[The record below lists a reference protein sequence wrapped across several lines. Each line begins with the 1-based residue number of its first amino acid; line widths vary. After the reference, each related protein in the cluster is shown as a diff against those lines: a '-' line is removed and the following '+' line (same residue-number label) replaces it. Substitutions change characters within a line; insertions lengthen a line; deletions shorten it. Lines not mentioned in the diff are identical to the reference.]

1 MIKTRWVRR
10 ALVVGATVSAL
21 GVGCL
26 VLEDTS
32 DASALCQ
39 EAELAGI
46 SLSMDKYYTAT
57 YTAPAEEEQEPE
69 ATAAPAATEAP
80 TAAPTEAP
88 VAKEPSKYENVGI
101 SIANDYVNI
110 RKRPSENAKIL
121 GKLYRGAAATIE
133 KTKGDWVKI
142 SSGSVNGYIKKEYL
156 AIGEEAEKVA
166 EKFGKKIATVNT
178 TTLKVRQ
185 KKSTESL
192 VVTLIPD
199 EESYNV
205 VNEFD
210 NWVKIKV
217 DGDTKG
223 YVAKEYV
230 DISIEFKDAIS
241 IKEEKEIARRKAEA
255 EAAAAEAEA
264 AAAAAAYEQS
274 QQSYSEP
281 EQQDYQQSDS
291 SSGNGGSSNSGSSNK
306 GSSGGSSSGSA
317 YKNQGTG
324 TGSDVAAYAQKFVG
338 NPYVYGGT
346 SLTKGAD
353 CSGFVMS
360 VYARFGYSLPRVA
373 ASQAGSGTKVSLDSV
388 QPGDLI
394 FYGGSSGINHVA
406 MYVGNGTV
414 VHASNET
421 DGIKYSDMF
430 YRTPTCAR
438 RIIND

>member
-21 GVGCL
+21 GIGCL

-57 YTAPAEEEQEPE
+57 YMADKEQEKEPE
-69 ATAAPAATEAP
+69 VTEAPAATEAP
-80 TAAPTEAP
+80 TAAPTAAP

-110 RKRPSENAKIL
+110 RKRPSEDSKIR
-121 GKLYRGAAATIE
+121 GKLYRGAAATIV

-178 TTLKVRQ
+178 TTLKVRE
-185 KKSTESL
+185 KRSTESL

-210 NWVKIKV
+210 KWVKIKV
-217 DGDTKG
+217 DGDTRG

-230 DISIEFKDAIS
+230 DISIEFDDAIS
-241 IKEEKEIARRKAEA
+241 IKEEKEAARRKAEA

-264 AAAAAAYEQS
+264 AAYEQS
-274 QQSYSEP
+274 QQQSYSEP
-281 EQQDYQQSDS
+281 EQQSYQQSDS
-291 SSGNGGSSNSGSSNK
+291 DSGNSGSSNGGSSN
-306 GSSGGSSSGSA
+306 GGSSSGSA

-338 NPYVYGGT
+338 NPYKYGGT
-346 SLTKGAD
+346 SLTKGTD

-394 FYGGSSGINHVA
+394 FYGGGSGINHVA

-414 VHASNET
+414 VHASNEV

>member
-21 GVGCL
+21 GIGCL
-26 VLEDTS
+26 VLQDTS

-57 YTAPAEEEQEPE
+57 YTAAAEEEQEPE
-69 ATAAPAATEAP
+69 VTEAPAATEAP

-110 RKRPSENAKIL
+110 RKRPSEDSKIR

-210 NWVKIKV
+210 KWVKIKV

-230 DISIEFKDAIS
+230 DISIEFDDAIS
-241 IKEEKEIARRKAEA
+241 IKEEKEAARRKAEA

-264 AAAAAAYEQS
+264 AAAAYEQS

-281 EQQDYQQSDS
+281 TQQSYQQSDS
-291 SSGNGGSSNSGSSNK
+291 GSSNSGSSNS
-306 GSSGGSSSGSA
+306 GSSNSGSSNGGSSTGST

>member
-21 GVGCL
+21 GIGCL
-26 VLEDTS
+26 VLQDTS

-57 YTAPAEEEQEPE
+57 YTAATAEEEPE
-69 ATAAPAATEAP
+69 EAEAPAATEEP
-80 TAAPTEAP
+80 VAAPTEAP
-88 VAKEPSKYENVGI
+88 VVKEPSKYENVGI

-110 RKRPSENAKIL
+110 RKRASEDSKIL
-121 GKLYRGAAATIE
+121 GKLYRGAAATIV

-166 EKFGKKIATVNT
+166 EKFGNKIATVNT

-205 VNEFD
+205 VNEYD
-210 NWVKIKV
+210 KWVKIKV

-230 DISIEFKDAIS
+230 DISIEFDDAIS

-264 AAAAAAYEQS
+264 AAAAYEQA

-281 EQQDYQQSDS
+281 AQQDYQQSDS
-291 SSGNGGSSNSGSSNK
+291 GSSNSGSSNS
-306 GSSGGSSSGSA
+306 GSSNSGSSNGGSSSGSA

-394 FYGGSSGINHVA
+394 FYGGGSGINHVA

-414 VHASNET
+414 VHASNERE
-421 DGIKYSDMF
+421 GIKYSDMF

>member
-10 ALVVGATVSAL
+10 ALVVGATVSTL
-21 GVGCL
+21 GIGCL
-26 VLEDTS
+26 VLQDTS

-57 YTAPAEEEQEPE
+57 YTAAAEEEKEPE
-69 ATAAPAATEAP
+69 VTETPAPTEVPAAT
-80 TAAPTEAP
+80 PTEAP

-110 RKRPSENAKIL
+110 RKRASENSKIL

-133 KTKGDWVKI
+133 GTKGDWVKI
-142 SSGSVNGYIKKEYL
+142 SSGSVNGFIKKEYL

-205 VNEFD
+205 VNEYD
-210 NWVKIKV
+210 KWVKIKV

-255 EAAAAEAEA
+255 EAAAAEA
-264 AAAAAAYEQS
+264 AAYEQA
-274 QQSYSEP
+274 QQQAYSEP
-281 EQQDYQQSDS
+281 AQQDYQQSDS
-291 SSGNGGSSNSGSSNK
+291 GSSDSGSSNSGSSN
-306 GSSGGSSSGSA
+306 GGSSSGGSSSGSA

>member
-21 GVGCL
+21 GIGCL
-26 VLEDTS
+26 VLQDTS

-57 YTAPAEEEQEPE
+57 YTAAAEEEPE
-69 ATAAPAATEAP
+69 VAEAPAATEAP
-80 TAAPTEAP
+80 TAAPTEEP
-88 VAKEPSKYENVGI
+88 VVKEPSKYENVGI

-110 RKRPSENAKIL
+110 RKRASENSKIL
-121 GKLYRGAAATIE
+121 GKLYRGAAATIVG
-133 KTKGDWVKI
+133 TKGDWVKI
-142 SSGSVNGYIKKEYL
+142 SSGSVNGFIKKEYL

-205 VNEFD
+205 VNEYD
-210 NWVKIKV
+210 KWVKIKV

-230 DISIEFKDAIS
+230 DISIEFDDAIS

-264 AAAAAAYEQS
+264 AAYEQS
-274 QQSYSEP
+274 QQQSYSEP
-281 EQQDYQQSDS
+281 AQQDYQQSDS
-291 SSGNGGSSNSGSSNK
+291 GSSNSGSSNS
-306 GSSGGSSSGSA
+306 GSSNSGSSNGGGSSV

-346 SLTKGAD
+346 SLTNGAD